1 MNCFQTFHFNQ
12 LALVVE
18 MPDNYQIA
26 LQSTTFIEESVGT
39 ST

>member
-18 MPDNYQIA
+18 MPDNYPMDK
-26 LQSTTFIEESVGT
+26 SPSNV
-39 ST
+39 

>member
-1 MNCFQTFHFNQ
+1 
-12 LALVVE
+12 
-18 MPDNYQIA
+18 MPDNYPMDKSPSNVWVLEKQIA